1 MRIVAPIP
9 NERSLYGICLQV
21 PAISLAYEKA
31 ESKIMDRKPRD
42 AKRDKLV
49 NSRLIGMAYGQIG
62 IIQVSYKHKV
72 YSLLN
77 SHHSSY
83 GSVVAVFFS
92 NETHNPI

>member
-1 MRIVAPIP
+1 M
-9 NERSLYGICLQV
+9 QV

-62 IIQVSYKHKV
+62 IIQVSYV
-72 YSLLN
+72 CLSN
-77 SHHSSY
+77 SYPLSFR
-83 GSVVAVFFS
+83 GSVVWLDLLPRTKFS
-92 NETHNPI
+92 WPYNAESEIKDYHTCENQ